1 MEQREIDKLGIDD
14 ERIVE
19 LFVNL
24 GMPKT
29 LAKTLVYISES
40 IECLSVEIE
49 RGADL
54 RQPEVSI
61 AVQELNKRGWI
72 NKRDVKKEG
81 KGRPTHIYKPTTSL
95 LDVLNALKIEKMKE
109 FEDVNSD
116 LEELE
121 KILKSK

>member
-1 MEQREIDKLGIDD
+1 MEQRETDKLGIDD

-24 GMPKT
+24 GMPKN

-40 IECLSVEIE
+40 IECQAVEIE

-54 RQPEVSI
+54 RQPEVST
-61 AVQELNKRGWI
+61 AVQELDKRGWI
-72 NKRDVKKEG
+72 NKRDVKKGG
-81 KGRPTHIYKPTTSL
+81 KGRPTQIYKPTRSL